1 MKMQAS
7 KQFTLILAKYCKI
20 MQSFLQYGGKAWT
33 IVVISTR
40 FLHCTQYMTWKNVDH
55 GTSELHEV

>member
-20 MQSFLQYGGKAWT
+20 WWQGLDPFCYL
-33 IVVISTR
+33 
-40 FLHCTQYMTWKNVDH
+40 N
-55 GTSELHEV
+55 

>member
-20 MQSFLQYGGKAWT
+20 VQSPISQYGVKARPS
-33 IVVISTR
+33 VVFWTR
-40 FLHCTQYMTWKNVDH
+40 FLHYTQ
-55 GTSELHEV
+55 